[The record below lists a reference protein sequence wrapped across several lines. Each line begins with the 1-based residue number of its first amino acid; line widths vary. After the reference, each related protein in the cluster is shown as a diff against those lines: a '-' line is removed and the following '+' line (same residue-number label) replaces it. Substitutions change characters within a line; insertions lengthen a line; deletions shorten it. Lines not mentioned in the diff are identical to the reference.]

1 MKSLEDGRDVLS
13 VFDEG
18 VGVDEDVVEVDD
30 AEDVEVLAKGV
41 VHEVLERRG
50 GVGESEGHDGVFEV
64 AVAAAEGGLP
74 FVSRGD
80 PNEVVRAAE
89 IEFGEE
95 PSLGEA
101 IEGFR
106 DEWERVAVL
115 EGKFVESSV
124 VDAQPEGAVLLLD
137 EQDGSASGR
146 GGVSNK
152 PLLQIFVDEGLECF
166 QFGSRESVDVLER
179 RT

>member
-1 MKSLEDGRDVLS
+1 MSG
-13 VFDEG
+13 VFRAG

-30 AEDVEVLAKGV
+30 AEDVEVLAEGV
-41 VHEVLERRG
+41 VHEVLEGCRS
-50 GVGESEGHDGVFEV
+50 VGEAEGHDGVFEV
-64 AVAAAEGGLP
+64 AVAASEGGLP

-89 IEFGEE
+89 IGFGEE

-115 EGKFVESSV
+115 EGKFVESPV

-137 EQDGSASGR
+137 KQDGSASGR
-146 GGVSNK
+146 GGVSNES
-152 PLLQIFVDEGLECF
+152 LFEVLVDEGLECF

-179 RT
+179 RA